1 MKIPVIMISLLLAS
15 LLSTAQIE
23 RQPNVAGKLDTI
35 AFIKSE
41 KNDKMNR
48 KDRLKELDLTKEQKI
63 KLKEIRQSNQAAK
76 AAIEN
81 NTGLSEE
88 EKKKQLRALQKE
100 QAQKVQAILTEDQK
114 AKFKANNQNNP

>member
-1 MKIPVIMISLLLAS
+1 MKIPVIILSILFSNLISN
-15 LLSTAQIE
+15 AQIKRE
-23 RQPNVAGKLDTI
+23 PAVTAKTDTI
-35 AFIKSE
+35 SFSSANTNE
-41 KNDKMNR
+41 KMNR
-48 KDRLKELDLTKEQKI
+48 KDRLKELELTREQKI
-63 KLKEIRQSNQAAK
+63 KMKEIRQSNQAAK

-100 QAQKVQAILTEDQK
+100 QAQKVQAILTEEQR